1 MADCVAE
8 ADELAGEFVGVE
20 DEPAVVDVN
29 VWRSDKLMAYVDADG

>member
-8 ADELAGEFVGVE
+8 ADELAGELVDVE

-29 VWRSDKLMAYVDADG
+29 AWIADKLMAYVDADG